1 MNKKSSIQ
9 KKKVDSDGASAGN
22 PGRAEGGGLLR
33 DSNGHWVK
41 GYARSIGFTTNV
53 IAELWALRDGLNL
66 ALSEGIRNL
75 IVELDARVVVD
86 LIKSNADSSKLY
98 SPLLCDCRCL
108 LKEFH
113 RVQVQHVFKEGNCP
127 ADALARWVCFMNNT
141 FAVFNH
147 PPSAD
152 ILCLIN
158 SDLVG
163 ICNVRIVRIVCNGL
177 TSGVDSVVYVRSP

>member
-1 MNKKSSIQ
+1 M
-9 KKKVDSDGASAGN
+9 
-22 PGRAEGGGLLR
+22 LR

-41 GYARSIGFTTNV
+41 GYARSIGFTTSV

-66 ALSEGIRNL
+66 ALSEGIRSL

-86 LIKSNADSSKLY
+86 LIKSNVDSSKLY

-108 LKEFH
+108 LREFH
-113 RVQVQHVFKEGNCP
+113 RVQVQHVFREGNCP
-127 ADALARWVCFMNNT
+127 ADALARWGCSMNNA

-147 PPSAD
+147 PPSAN

-158 SDLVG
+158 SDLAGV
-163 ICNVRIVRIVCNGL
+163 CNVRIVRNTCNGL
-177 TSGVDSVVYVRSP
+177 TSGVG